1 MIHSGSSTSS
11 LVEECKTKKKMR
23 LKVKT
28 IKLILP
34 LFLFITS
41 AIYSQQ
47 PQVKIG
53 VVDSEIILSQL
64 PEYKQA
70 QDKLNE
76 IVKKWQAE
84 LDSLSM
90 NYQEKL
96 DNYRKQEAMMTE
108 EVKLKEQQDL
118 MKLEQEIYN
127 FRQRKFGQQGD
138 FAMEQD
144 RLLSPIKQN
153 IIKAIEKVA
162 KEEKVTLVLDKA
174 GEVVVLYSDPSY
186 DLTFKVLDQLRRGK
200 VK

>member
-1 MIHSGSSTSS
+1 
-11 LVEECKTKKKMR
+11 
-23 LKVKT
+23 VKT

-34 LFLFITS
+34 LFLLVTS
-41 AIYSQQ
+41 ILWSQQ

-108 EVKLKEQQDL
+108 EVKFKEQQDL

>member
-1 MIHSGSSTSS
+1 MKAVKVILSLLFASTI
-11 LVEECKTKKKMR
+11 MW
-23 LKVKT
+23 
-28 IKLILP
+28 
-34 LFLFITS
+34 
-41 AIYSQQ
+41 AQQ

-64 PEYKQA
+64 PDYKKA
-70 QDKLNE
+70 QDQLNE
-76 IVKKWQAE
+76 IVKKWQSD

-90 NYQEKL
+90 EYQERIE
-96 DNYRKQEAMMTE
+96 NYRKQEALMSD
-108 EVKLKEQQDL
+108 EVKLKEQQEI

-127 FRQRKFGQQGD
+127 FRQRKFGQQGE
-138 FAMEQD
+138 FAQKQEE
-144 RLLSPIKQN
+144 LLSPIKQN

-174 GEVVVLYSDPSY
+174 GDVVVLYADPSY

>member
-1 MIHSGSSTSS
+1 
-11 LVEECKTKKKMR
+11 
-23 LKVKT
+23 VKT
-28 IKLILP
+28 VKIILS
-34 LFLFITS
+34 LFFFVSTMMW
-41 AIYSQQ
+41 AQQ

-64 PEYKQA
+64 PDYKKA
-70 QDKLNE
+70 QDQLNE
-76 IVKKWQAE
+76 IVKKWQNE

-90 NYQEKL
+90 QYQERL
-96 DNYRKQEAMMTE
+96 DNYRKQESLMSE
-108 EVKLKEQQDL
+108 DVKLKEQQEI

-127 FRQRKFGQQGD
+127 FRQRKFGQQGE
-138 FAMEQD
+138 FSQKQD
-144 RLLSPIKQN
+144 ELLTPIKQN

-174 GEVVVLYSDPSY
+174 GDVVVLYSDPSY

>member
-1 MIHSGSSTSS
+1 M
-11 LVEECKTKKKMR
+11 
-23 LKVKT
+23 KT

-34 LFLFITS
+34 LFLLVTS
-41 AIYSQQ
+41 ILWSQQ

-108 EVKLKEQQDL
+108 EVKFKEQQDL

>member
-1 MIHSGSSTSS
+1 MDLSFPIWKRN
-11 LVEECKTKKKMR
+11 VKQKQNKR
-23 LKVKT
+23 LKVKV

-34 LFLFITS
+34 LIILATTFLF
-41 AIYSQQ
+41 AQQ

-64 PEYKQA
+64 PEYKKA
-70 QDKLNE
+70 QDQLNE
-76 IVKKWQAE
+76 IVKKWQLQ

-90 NYQEKL
+90 QYQDRI
-96 DNYRKQEAMMTE
+96 DNYRKQEALMSE
-108 EVKLKEQQDL
+108 DVKLKEQQEI

-127 FRQRKFGQQGD
+127 FRQTKFGQQGE
-138 FAMEQD
+138 FAQKQEE
-144 RLLSPIKQN
+144 LLTPIKQN

-162 KEEKVTLVLDKA
+162 KEEKVTIVFDKA
-174 GEVVVLYSDPSY
+174 GDVVVLYSDPAY

>member
-1 MIHSGSSTSS
+1 MKAIN
-11 LVEECKTKKKMR
+11 
-23 LKVKT
+23 
-28 IKLILP
+28 LILS
-34 LFLFITS
+34 LIIFLSITLY
-41 AIYSQQ
+41 AQQ
-47 PQVKIG
+47 PQLKVG

-64 PEYKQA
+64 PEYKKA
-70 QDKLNE
+70 QDQLNE

-90 NYQEKL
+90 EYQERL
-96 DNYRKQEAMMTE
+96 ENYRKQEAMMTDD
-108 EVKLKEQQDL
+108 VKLKEQQEI
-118 MKLEQEIYN
+118 MKLEQEIYT

-138 FAMEQD
+138 FAMEQEK
-144 RLLSPIKQN
+144 LLSPIKQN

>member
-1 MIHSGSSTSS
+1 MDLPFPIWKRN
-11 LVEECKTKKKMR
+11 VKQKQIKR
-23 LKVKT
+23 LKVKA

-34 LFLFITS
+34 LIFLASTLIF
-41 AIYSQQ
+41 AQQ

-64 PEYKQA
+64 PEYKKA
-70 QDKLNE
+70 QDQLND
-76 IVKKWQAE
+76 IVKKWQSQ

-90 NYQEKL
+90 QYQDRL
-96 DNYRKQEAMMTE
+96 DNYRKQEALMSE
-108 EVKLKEQQDL
+108 EVKLKEQQEI

-127 FRQRKFGQQGD
+127 FRQMKFGQQGE
-138 FAMEQD
+138 FAQKQEE
-144 RLLSPIKQN
+144 LLTPIKQN

-162 KEEKVTLVLDKA
+162 KEEKVTIVLDKA
-174 GEVVVLYSDPSY
+174 GDVVVLYSDPSY

>member
-1 MIHSGSSTSS
+1 
-11 LVEECKTKKKMR
+11 MR

-34 LFLFITS
+34 LFLMITS
-41 AIYSQQ
+41 VVWSQQ

-64 PEYKQA
+64 PEYKKA
-70 QDKLNE
+70 QDQLNE
-76 IVKKWQAE
+76 IVKKWQNE
-84 LDSLSM
+84 LDSLTM
-90 NYQEKL
+90 DYQERL
-96 DNYRKQEAMMTE
+96 ENYRKQEAMMTD
-108 EVKLKEQQDL
+108 EVKLKEQQEI
-118 MKLEQEIYN
+118 MKLEQEIYT

-138 FAMEQD
+138 FAMEQE

-174 GEVVVLYSDPSY
+174 GEVVVLYADPSY

>member
-1 MIHSGSSTSS
+1 M
-11 LVEECKTKKKMR
+11 
-23 LKVKT
+23 KT

-34 LFLFITS
+34 LFLLVTS
-41 AIYSQQ
+41 ILWSQQ

>member
-1 MIHSGSSTSS
+1 MKS
-11 LVEECKTKKKMR
+11 
-23 LKVKT
+23 

-34 LFLFITS
+34 IILLTS
-41 AIYSQQ
+41 SFAFTQQ
-47 PQVKIG
+47 PQIKIG

-76 IVKKWQAE
+76 IVKKWQNE
-84 LDSLSM
+84 LDSLTM
-90 NYQEKL
+90 DYQERL
-96 DNYRKQEAMMTE
+96 ENYRRQEAMMTE
-108 EVKLKEQQDL
+108 EVKLKEQQEI
-118 MKLEQEIYN
+118 MKLEQEIYT

-138 FAMEQD
+138 FAIEQE

-200 VK
+200 VR

>member
-1 MIHSGSSTSS
+1 
-11 LVEECKTKKKMR
+11 MR
-23 LKVKT
+23 LKVKS

-34 LFLFITS
+34 LLLVITS
-41 AIYSQQ
+41 LVWSQQ

-90 NYQEKL
+90 SYQEKL
-96 DNYRKQEAMMTE
+96 DNYRKQEAMMTD
-108 EVKLKEQQDL
+108 EVKTKEQQEL

-127 FRQRKFGQQGD
+127 YRQRKFGQQGD
-138 FAMEQD
+138 FAMEQEK
-144 RLLSPIKQN
+144 LLTPIKQN

>member
-1 MIHSGSSTSS
+1 
-11 LVEECKTKKKMR
+11 MR
-23 LKVKT
+23 LKVKS

-34 LFLFITS
+34 LFLFIAS
-41 AIYSQQ
+41 VVWSQQ
-47 PQVKIG
+47 PQIKVG

-64 PEYKQA
+64 SEYKQA
-70 QDKLNE
+70 QEKLNE

-90 NYQEKL
+90 SYQEKL

-108 EVKLKEQQDL
+108 EVKVKEQQDL
-118 MKLEQEIYN
+118 IKLEQEIYN
-127 FRQRKFGQQGD
+127 YRQRKFGQQGD
-138 FAMEQD
+138 LAMEQE

-174 GEVVVLYSDPSY
+174 GDVVVLYSDPAY